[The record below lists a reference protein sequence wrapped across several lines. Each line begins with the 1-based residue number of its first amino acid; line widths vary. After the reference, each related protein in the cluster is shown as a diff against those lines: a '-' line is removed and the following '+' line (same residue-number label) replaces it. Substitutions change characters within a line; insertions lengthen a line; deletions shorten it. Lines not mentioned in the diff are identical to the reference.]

1 MNNKDIIEVF
11 IINYNG
17 EKVILSTIQSLQ
29 NSVDVNISISVI
41 DDASTDNSIDLV
53 KKQYP
58 NIPIYQMPF
67 NQKRANVLRN
77 KALELAK
84 SKYVFI
90 TDNDL
95 VFDKKCFSE
104 LYKYIKDDE
113 TIAACTPRLMYLQEP
128 NRVYVAGTRI
138 HFIGAAISDRRDQ
151 IYEERNELP
160 TINRGSSICL
170 VNREIAMKYGGFDVH
185 LMKGWGSDGEFYHT
199 LLLSG
204 YKCIY
209 IPSAFALHAAKLN
222 IKERKF
228 RAIGQTHN
236 RWVFIVTHYKLSTIL
251 LLLPAFL
258 TYEILQIGFISF
270 NGLLP
275 EYIRGNLLIIK
286 NFNYVF
292 KKRKRIQSSRIVSDF
307 DVLYSG
313 RIFIAPSLIEKY
325 KLLGTLINSFSY
337 LLDLYWRL
345 LKFFFQTKLTFI

>member
-17 EKVILSTIQSLQ
+17 EKVILSTIQSLL

-41 DDASTDNSIDLV
+41 DDFSTDNSIELV
-53 KKQYP
+53 KNQYP
-58 NIPIYQMPF
+58 NVPIYQMPF

-84 SKYVFI
+84 AKYVFI

-95 VFDKKCFSE
+95 IFDKKCLSE
-104 LYKYIKDDE
+104 LYKYIEDDE
-113 TIAACTPRLMYLQEP
+113 TIATCTPRLMYLNEP
-128 NRVYVAGTRI
+128 SRVYVAGTRI
-138 HFIGAAISDRRDQ
+138 QFIGAAITDKRDQ
-151 IYEERNELP
+151 IYEEENDLP
-160 TINRGSSICL
+160 TVNSGSGICL
-170 VNREIAMKYGGFDVH
+170 VDREIAIKHGGFDVH
-185 LMKGWGSDGEFYHT
+185 LMQGWGSDGEFYHT
-199 LLLSG
+199 LLLAG

-209 IPSAFALHAAKLN
+209 IPSAFALHEAKLN
-222 IKERKF
+222 VKERKF

-236 RWVFIVTHYKLSTIL
+236 RWVFILTHYNLSTIL

-258 TYEILQIGFISF
+258 IYEVLQIGFVSF

-275 EYIRGNLLIIK
+275 EYIKGNLLIIK
-286 NFNYVF
+286 NFNYVIQ
-292 KKRKRIQSSRIVSDF
+292 KRKRIQSSRKVSDF
-307 DVLYSG
+307 DILYSG

-345 LKFFFQTKLTFI
+345 LKFFFKRN